1 MLCDNCLHKNVCKHV
16 EKFKLY
22 EKQYEEIK
30 KESALFDKPIEC
42 PCFITISN
50 IYKDFKGFENSLN
63 KIKDS
68 AKESNEELKN
78 TIIKAELKRLQIGVS
93 NTLKHYEKLF
103 KLQSIIILGE
113 RELKDSINQKFEKI
127 LKDLDELKIN

>member
-1 MLCDNCLHKNVCKHV
+1 M
-16 EKFKLY
+16 
-22 EKQYEEIK
+22 
-30 KESALFDKPIEC
+30 
-42 PCFITISN
+42 SN

-93 NTLKHYEKLF
+93 NTFKHYEKLF
-103 KLQSIIILGE
+103 KLQPIIILGE